1 MARRQIN
8 FVSVVMINIG
18 ELFKDPSVSG
28 AMQRRSLQEL
38 FPFRKVS
45 VASLHHK
52 TFQRTG
58 KLTLNGADN
67 FSFPCWRD
75 VKWGEVGGGQTKDSI
90 AVNH

>member
-75 VKWGEVGGGQTKDSI
+75 VKWEKWEGGKQKILSP
-90 AVNH
+90 